1 LDRKEIK
8 MQKKAKQTKSSGR
21 KVVRTA
27 AAAKRTS
34 PRSAT
39 KNLGAARAG
48 SKLEQI
54 VTLLRRPS
62 GATIEQLVTATG
74 WQSHSVRGAIS
85 GSLKK
90 KLGLAIVSDKSDGPR
105 VYRLAAA

>member
-1 LDRKEIK
+1 
-8 MQKKAKQTKSSGR
+8 MPKKSKQTKSTGR
-21 KVVRTA
+21 KVGCTA

-34 PRSAT
+34 ARSVA
-39 KNLGAARAG
+39 KNPGAVRTG

-74 WQSHSVRGAIS
+74 WQCHSVRGAIS

-105 VYRLAAA
+105 IYRLAAA

>member
-1 LDRKEIK
+1 
-8 MQKKAKQTKSSGR
+8 MQKKSKQPKSTGR
-21 KVVRTA
+21 KVSRAA
-27 AAAKRTS
+27 AAAKRIS
-34 PRSAT
+34 ARSVA

-54 VTLLRRPS
+54 ATLLRRPS
-62 GATIEQLVTATG
+62 GATIEQLVMATG

-90 KLGLAIVSDKSDGPR
+90 KLGLAVVSDKAQGLR
-105 VYRLAAA
+105 IYRLAAA